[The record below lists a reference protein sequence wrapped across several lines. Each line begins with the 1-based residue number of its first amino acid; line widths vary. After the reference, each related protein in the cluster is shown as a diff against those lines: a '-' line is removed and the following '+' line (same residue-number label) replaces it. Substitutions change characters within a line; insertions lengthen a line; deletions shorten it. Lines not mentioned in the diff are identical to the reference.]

1 MVRTCT
7 LMRHY
12 MWSAQRVADSMNKRL
27 ISRLMREQVDGLR
40 NSGIYFFRGDFD
52 YILQGAAL
60 EYVPRGLY
68 IWSFSFPL
76 FDFFGPN
83 LSFSNRLT
91 EKPFIAKGEMNERE
105 IVDFVLSAA
114 EVRAQFQRDF
124 TVTLDEFVRFV
135 EAGHARSPHARLMQ
149 AAALIL
155 LGQGETAAPLLQEL
169 PPRLHPYDVPHCN
182 QLVEALKSGE
192 GIAIGLLQQIR
203 HKNLVA
209 LGAA

>member
-1 MVRTCT
+1 
-7 LMRHY
+7 
-12 MWSAQRVADSMNKRL
+12 MNKRL
-27 ISRLMREQVDGLR
+27 ISRLMRERVDGLR
-40 NSGIYFFRGDFD
+40 NSGTYFFRGDFE

-83 LSFSNRLT
+83 LSFSKRLA
-91 EKPFIAKGEMNERE
+91 EKPFVEKGEMNESE

-124 TVTLDEFVRFV
+124 ALTLDEFVRFV
-135 EAGHARSPHARLMQ
+135 ETGHARSPRARLMQ

-155 LGQGETAAPLLQEL
+155 LGQGETAASLQ
-169 PPRLHPYDVPHCN
+169 PVGR
-182 QLVEALKSGE
+182 
-192 GIAIGLLQQIR
+192 
-203 HKNLVA
+203 
-209 LGAA
+209 GAEVRRRPGNRPSSADSA